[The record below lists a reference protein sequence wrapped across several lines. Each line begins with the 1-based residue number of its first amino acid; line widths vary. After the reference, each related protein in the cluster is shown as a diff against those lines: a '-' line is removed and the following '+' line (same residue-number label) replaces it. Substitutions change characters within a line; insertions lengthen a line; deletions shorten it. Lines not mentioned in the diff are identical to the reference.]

1 MVCNTLLFIQIF
13 CKATRFWPLPIQKNE
28 KQHKY
33 PITYTSGGG
42 TLANRISVEWPKQLV
57 GTLAAAPTPPITII
71 LDRSHY
77 ISLIS
82 PALLFGSKPV
92 PYVSDPFVCLSQ
104 GTGRNGSLWS
114 YLVVW
119 GRVRHKRPQTQPSS
133 SVITLLVFL
142 TQLFK
147 PGKTL
152 MLIIQCTMCTLT
164 STMSL
169 YLFWPRY

>member
-1 MVCNTLLFIQIF
+1 MVLAILCSLYKKIF

-71 LDRSHY
+71 LDRPHY
-77 ISLIS
+77 ILLIS
-82 PALLFGSKPV
+82 PVLLFGSKPV
-92 PYVSDPFVCLSQ
+92 PYVSDPLVCLWQ

-114 YLVVW
+114 YLVVR

-133 SVITLLVFL
+133 SVITLLFL
-142 TQLFK
+142 RNFSSQERLW
-147 PGKTL
+147 
-152 MLIIQCTMCTLT
+152 C
-164 STMSL
+164 
-169 YLFWPRY
+169 